1 MKHKIYHTINNLWA
15 KLRRRRLLWDS
26 MVTTCWN
33 TLGRGIG
40 LLIPFFIAA
49 WFGVSGETDAFFFTY
64 GLIFFLSD
72 IFATVI
78 ETIIVP
84 YIAEIRAQNGNVGE
98 FISNILGISG
108 LGLLTLVIGFLFI
121 IKPFLSLVT
130 RFDAKTLNLVYLLL
144 MEISPLVIL
153 LVWTSVLVGSLN
165 AYKQFSIPAMSPA
178 FRALV
183 NLVIIFL
190 LKDKFGV
197 HTIAFGYV
205 AGEIVRLGIL
215 IGVIRRLNVFRLGL
229 SFHLDSKIREFLKI
243 ASYQII
249 GMVAI
254 DINPVIDK
262 TMASW
267 LGEGSVS
274 ILHYA
279 DRLYAI
285 PSTFMSAG
293 FMVALLSHWSSRYYE
308 EGGQRLRKDL
318 RETTKIVIPVAL
330 LVTTLLILFHHPVL
344 KLALKRGVFDQ
355 TRVTEV
361 GWVWIC
367 YLIGFTTAMLGRVY
381 SRAHLT
387 MKNTKVIMRYGFYSI
402 FLNILLNYIL
412 MRFFKLPGI
421 ALSTSLCSLFYLF
434 YLWRTFNIMRLDSAL
449 QLNQKFSD

>member
-1 MKHKIYHTINNLWA
+1 
-15 KLRRRRLLWDS
+15 

-33 TLGRGIG
+33 TLGRGVG

-165 AYKQFSIPAMSPA
+165 AYKQFAIPAMSPA

-183 NLVIIFL
+183 NLVTIFL

-205 AGEIVRLGIL
+205 AGEIVRLVIL
-215 IGVIRRLNVFRLGL
+215 ISVIRRLNVFRLGL

-254 DINPVIDK
+254 DMNPVIDK

-308 EGGQRLRKDL
+308 EGGQRLRNDL
-318 RETTKIVIPVAL
+318 KKVTNITGGITLFVAL
-330 LVTTLLILFHHPVL
+330 FLVIFHQPIV
-344 KLALKRGVFDQ
+344 KFSFGRGVFSQERLFD
-355 TRVTEV
+355 V
-361 GWVWIC
+361 GWTWVC
-367 YLIGFTTAMLGRVY
+367 YLIGFMPNMLGRIY
-381 SRAHLT
+381 ARAHLT
-387 MKNTKVIMRYGFYSI
+387 VKNTKVLMQYGFYSL
-402 FLNILLNYIL
+402 FLNVLLNYAL

-421 ALSTSLCSLFYLF
+421 ALSTSFCSLFYFL
-434 YLWRTFNIMRLDSAL
+434 YLRRTFNTMELCPTHFNPVNAEL
-449 QLNQKFSD
+449 VN